1 MNTIMHSHPGKQL
14 CTIAARPIA
23 AVAAILALAAGLAA
37 QFDATPPSTPASLAA
52 KAANPSGIAVTLT
65 WRHAVDNESGV
76 SGYRIYRDDVQI
88 AETADTTFVDNTP
101 LDLTSYSYQVSA
113 LNGYTV
119 ESALIQAVS
128 ITTPADHVAPR
139 ILAVSGFST
148 QTNGLAASTVLIYLS
163 EPVNET
169 NVYDTANYKIDN
181 GVRLSN
187 TIQSQNNGA
196 AIVIT
201 TAAAL
206 STGQHSLLCK
216 NLSDLAHTPNAVPA
230 ANATA
235 GFSIEPLRLWYDF
248 NQASIANNPGT
259 IPDMSPNRYNAT
271 IKGSNNQIIASKFG
285 LAVGLSG
292 NMSEIDV
299 PANIVQS
306 LAATTIAFWVR
317 FDMPQ
322 ASLLSGVRIFDFGN
336 SGAGAMYLTPKGST
350 GKPVFAITTSGAS
363 GEQRITGSSAFPM
376 NAWVHV
382 AIALNGSTGILY
394 INGVEAGRNTAMTLT
409 PSSLGSTTKNYLGY
423 SPSAANQFLIGSID
437 DFRIYARALSASEIN
452 ANTGLGAVSVRE
464 VRAFPVR
471 MYAAGVANMR
481 AHLADD
487 GFAFSL
493 KKAVPEYA
501 GRGIFDLL
509 GKPAPAAI
517 RLSIAPGLYIA
528 KR

>member
-1 MNTIMHSHPGKQL
+1 MNTIIRRHPGKPHHAL
-14 CTIAARPIA
+14 MSRL
-23 AVAAILALAAGLAA
+23 VAALTALLALAGGIAA
-37 QFDATPPSTPASLAA
+37 QFDATPPSAPAGLTA
-52 KAANPSGIAVTLT
+52 KATNPSGIAVALS
-65 WRHAVDNESGV
+65 WHHAIDNESGV

-88 AETADTTFVDNTP
+88 AETADTTFADNTP

-119 ESALIQAVS
+119 ESALGQAVS
-128 ITTPADHVAPR
+128 LTTPADRVAPR
-139 ILAVSGFST
+139 ILSASGYST
-148 QTNGLAASTVLIYLS
+148 LTNGLATSTVLIYFS

-169 NVYDTANYKIDN
+169 DVYDTANYKIDN

-201 TAAAL
+201 TAALL

-235 GFSIEPLRLWYDF
+235 SFSIEPLRLWYDF
-248 NQASIANNPGT
+248 NQASIANNPGA
-259 IPDMSPNRYNAT
+259 IPDLSTNRYNAT
-271 IKGSNNQIIASKFG
+271 IKGSNNQIITSKFG

-306 LAATTIAFWVR
+306 LAATTVALWIR

-322 ASLLSGVRIFDFGN
+322 ATLLSGVRIFDFGN
-336 SGAGAMYLTPKGST
+336 GGTGAMYLTPKGST
-350 GKPVFAITTSGAS
+350 GKPVFAITTSGSA
-363 GEQRITGSSAFPM
+363 GEQRITGSSSFPM

-382 AIALNGSTGILY
+382 AITLNGATGILY
-394 INGVEAGRNTAMTLT
+394 INGVEAGRNAAMTLT
-409 PSSLGSTTKNYLGY
+409 PSSIGSTTRNYLGY

-437 DFRIYARALSASEIN
+437 DFRIFPRALSMSEIN
-452 ANTGLGAVSVRE
+452 ASAGSGAVSVHE

-481 AHLADD
+481 VHVADD

-493 KKAVPEYA
+493 KKAAPEHA
-501 GRGIFDLL
+501 GCEIFDLL
-509 GKPAPAAI
+509 GKPAPVAI
-517 RLSIAPGLYIA
+517 RLSTAPGLYIA
-528 KR
+528 KQ